1 VAAAAAAVVAAAAHD
16 NGAATAMSSNEVARI
31 WLAVDALDRSAAPL
45 GTALSL
51 ARLLKAELAA
61 LFVENIDL
69 LRLAEFPQAA
79 ESRLYAPAAVPLALA
94 QVESAMR
101 AQAGALQRQLG
112 RVALEQGVQWT
123 FQTARGRIVQL
134 ALERA
139 SPAECVVVPG
149 AAMLASLAPAG
160 QRGFA
165 APRARQIGLAPALA
179 RYATG
184 PGARP
189 AAPLGREVNTG
200 REIWALPGAGP
211 DSQRVLAIAHRLLH
225 DNGGSGRL
233 LMPESPAA
241 AAAIRDWLRERGEG
255 AEWREASFEEFL
267 AQRHRRGRNAGGVL
281 LMPKPASESAR
292 QVLEGLLRRSDWPL
306 VMV

>member
-1 VAAAAAAVVAAAAHD
+1 VAAALSD
-16 NGAATAMSSNEVARI
+16 NEVGTTMSSNEVARI

-45 GTALSL
+45 GTALAL
-51 ARLLKAELAA
+51 ARLLNAELAT

-79 ESRLYAPAAVPLALA
+79 ESRLFAPAAVPLALA

-112 RVALEQGVQWT
+112 RIALEQGVQWT

-149 AAMLASLAPAG
+149 AAMLASLGSAG

-165 APRARQIGLAPALA
+165 APRARPIGLAPALA
-179 RYATG
+179 RYASG

-189 AAPLGREVNTG
+189 AATSGRELTTGREVNTG

-211 DSQRVLAIAHRLLH
+211 DSQRVLAIGHRLLH

-233 LMPESPAA
+233 LMPESPEA
-241 AAAIRDWLRERGEG
+241 AAAIRDWLRERGES
-255 AEWREASFEEFL
+255 AEWREASFAEFL
-267 AQRHRRGRNAGGVL
+267 AQRHRRGRDAGGVL

>member
-1 VAAAAAAVVAAAAHD
+1 M
-16 NGAATAMSSNEVARI
+16 NSSEVARI

-45 GTALSL
+45 GTALAL

-149 AAMLASLAPAG
+149 AAMLASLASTG

-165 APRARQIGLAPALA
+165 APRARPIGLAPALA
-179 RYATG
+179 RYAAG
-184 PGARP
+184 P
-189 AAPLGREVNTG
+189 AASPAVTAGGQAPIGRELATDREMNSG

-211 DSQRVLAIAHRLLH
+211 DSRRVLAIGHRLLH

-233 LMPESPAA
+233 LMPESPEA
-241 AAAIRDWLRERGEG
+241 AAAIRDWLRERGES
-255 AEWREASFEEFL
+255 AEWREASFAEFL

-281 LMPKPASESAR
+281 LMPKPDNEPAR
-292 QVLEGLLRRSDWPL
+292 RVLEGVLRRSDWPL

>member
-1 VAAAAAAVVAAAAHD
+1 
-16 NGAATAMSSNEVARI
+16 MSSNEVARI

-45 GTALSL
+45 GTALTL
-51 ARLLKAELAA
+51 ARLLNAELAA

-79 ESRLYAPAAVPLALA
+79 ESRLFAPAAVPLALA
-94 QVESAMR
+94 QVESVMR

-112 RVALEQGVQWT
+112 RIALEQGVQWT

-149 AAMLASLAPAG
+149 AAMLASLASAG

-165 APRARQIGLAPALA
+165 APRARPIGLALPALA
-179 RYATG
+179 RYATEA
-184 PGARP
+184 GARP
-189 AAPLGREVNTG
+189 TVTTGRESTTGRELNTG

-211 DSQRVLAIAHRLLH
+211 DSQRVLAIGHRLLH

-233 LMPESPAA
+233 LMPESPEA
-241 AAAIRDWLRERGEG
+241 AAAIRDWLRERGES
-255 AEWREASFEEFL
+255 AEWREASFAEFL
-267 AQRHRRGRNAGGVL
+267 AQRHRRGRDAGGVL
-281 LMPKPASESAR
+281 LMPKPANESAR